1 MRFDDI
7 DDDSELEGRFS
18 RGKVKDVLTPSNS
31 ILSNPSQAID
41 LVGRIIGQAQ
51 RSDDGEQTITVW
63 DLRKHWLNYL
73 RSLEEIEIPG
83 HIDFYRT
90 AMQLCDKMA
99 DRSLVSLLHGKTIL
113 GIGGQFSAGKSA
125 FINAVVGLNGLLP
138 EEQSP
143 TTSIPTFVTK
153 GAKTEYLLTSMK
165 GRVTREISATEL
177 NALSHAFYERY
188 KISFSA
194 FVDSCIISS
203 PDFRISPDIVLLD
216 TPGYSKPDDLER
228 TFTLSDRERALEQ
241 LKRADRL
248 IWLIQQENGTIPAE
262 DLKFINDVNPSQ
274 PILIII
280 THADQVGDTNMAEI
294 IKNVTE
300 MAVGIPGGVYG
311 VTGYSSPLAKE
322 YKNGHLIEDFLKDV
336 TRTDN
341 RKGDIVHQ
349 FDLLEQQ
356 ILNAAVGVEAELKGR
371 VRELKK
377 YIANT
382 TEVLAMRSLSILMV
396 QSIKRLKLVR
406 MAIKQQN
413 DGSTER
419 KTLVQKILAG
429 GRTKNEDTSGQLY
442 QSF

>member
-7 DDDSELEGRFS
+7 DDDEAEGRFS
-18 RGKVKDVLTPSNS
+18 RKKLRDALEPSNP
-31 ILSNPSQAID
+31 ILANPTQAIE
-41 LVGRIIGQAQ
+41 LVGRVIGQIRQ
-51 RSDDGEQTITVW
+51 TEDGGQTVTVW
-63 DLRKHWLNYL
+63 NLRKHWLKYF
-73 RSLEEIEIPG
+73 RGLEEIEIPG
-83 HIDFYRT
+83 HIDFCRT

-125 FINAVVGLNGLLP
+125 FINAVLGLNGLLP

-153 GAKTEYLLTSMK
+153 GGKTEYLLTAMR

-177 NALSHAFYERY
+177 NALSHAFYDRY

-203 PDFRISPDIVLLD
+203 PDFQISPKIVLLD

-248 IWLIQQENGTIPAE
+248 IWLIQQENGTISAE
-262 DLKFINDVNPSQ
+262 DLRFITDVNPSQ
-274 PILIII
+274 PILIVV
-280 THADQVGDTNMAEI
+280 THADQVGDANMEEI
-294 IKNVTE
+294 IKNVKE
-300 MAVGIPGGVYG
+300 MSVAIPGGVYG

-322 YKNGHLIEDFLKDV
+322 YKDGHLIAEFLNDV
-336 TRTDN
+336 AKTDN

-356 ILNAAVGVEAELKGR
+356 ILNAARCVEEELASR
-371 VRELKK
+371 VSELKK

-382 TEVLAMRSLSILMV
+382 TEVLAMRSLSILMG
-396 QSIKRLKLVR
+396 QATKRLKLVR
-406 MAIKQQN
+406 MAIKQQPEVE
-413 DGSTER
+413 SER
-419 KTLVQKILAG
+419 RALVKAILAG
-429 GRTKNEDTSGQLY
+429 DKR
-442 QSF
+442 